1 MSGNKAEAAVTIT
14 YEPERNRFNM
24 PTDAGDAYVTIRW
37 DGDVMILPHAE
48 VPSALRGA
56 GAGAR
61 LATGV
66 FEQIEAMGIK
76 ARPTCSFL
84 VKVAKSEPRWQNLF
98 GL

>member
-1 MSGNKAEAAVTIT
+1 MTIA

-24 PTDAGDAYVTIRW
+24 PTDTGDAYVTIRW

-48 VPSALRGA
+48 VPSALRGT

-61 LATGV
+61 LAKGV

-76 ARPTCSFL
+76 ARPTCPFL
-84 VKVAKSEPRWQNLF
+84 VKVAKSEPHWQNLF

>member
-1 MSGNKAEAAVTIT
+1 
-14 YEPERNRFNM
+14 
-24 PTDAGDAYVTIRW
+24 
-37 DGDVMILPHAE
+37 
-48 VPSALRGA
+48 LRGT

-84 VKVAKSEPRWQNLF
+84 VKVAKSDPRWQNLF